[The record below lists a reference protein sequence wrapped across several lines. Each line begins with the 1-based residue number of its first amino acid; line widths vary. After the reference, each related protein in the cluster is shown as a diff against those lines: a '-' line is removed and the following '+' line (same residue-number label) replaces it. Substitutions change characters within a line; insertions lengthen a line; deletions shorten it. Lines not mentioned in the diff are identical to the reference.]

1 MSKSSTFIDILHN
14 IDALSDTEQK
24 ALAGKLLEILSA
36 PQNKENLLNGEDTSK
51 FNDDAVVVCPYCG
64 GTHIVKRGFSDDHV
78 SRRYVCR
85 SCGKSFHRTTNS
97 VLSNTHKSAEVWEQ
111 FIRLTLKGA
120 SLEVCSRRCKIAIGT
135 AFAWRHKILAAMAQ
149 DQTARMMS
157 GIVEMDET
165 FVSISY
171 KGNHTTP
178 THSRCSTYDSA
189 ERQKCRVCPWHR
201 GKSPRTRPSAADACG
216 A

>member
-1 MSKSSTFIDILHN
+1 MSKSSTFVDILHN

-64 GTHIVKRGFSDDHV
+64 GTHIVKKGFSDDHV
-78 SRRYVCR
+78 TRRYICR
-85 SCGKSFHRTTNS
+85 SCGKSFRCTTNS

-201 GKSPRTRPSAADACG
+201 GKSPRTRPSAAGACG